1 MECKIIQD
9 LLPLYAEK
17 LTSDESNKAV
27 EEHLKGCPECMEKL
41 EGISAA
47 APPAPDRDIKP
58 LKKARRS
65 LLFRIPAIILSA
77 ALLLGTA
84 FLFLFW
90 GVIPI
95 SSARLGTVIEVVGD
109 PDSERAKSYSEI
121 DPTRAK
127 RALAFTFIGAC
138 PGIRRDYTVHY
149 DYNPDGTMTDHY
161 DITFYAVMSPVLP
174 IPFDARGDHPE
185 QYTFWTS
192 PKKGETL
199 TVHCRDRVL
208 VYDLW
213 ELYQQY
219 AGEEDTPES

>member
-1 MECKIIQD
+1 MDCRIIQD

-17 LTSDESNKAV
+17 LTSEESAKAV
-27 EEHLKGCPECMEKL
+27 EEHLRGCPECMEKL
-41 EGISAA
+41 GAITADT
-47 APPAPDRDIKP
+47 APAPLPDRDIKP

-65 LLFRIPAIILSA
+65 LLFRIPTIILSS
-77 ALLLGTA
+77 ALLLGAA

-95 SSARLGTVIEVVGD
+95 SSARLGTVIEVTGSA
-109 PDSERAKSYSEI
+109 DSARAKEYSEI

-127 RALAFTFIGAC
+127 RCLSFTFIGSC
-138 PGIRRDYTVHY
+138 PCIRDGYSVHY

-161 DITFYAVMSPVLP
+161 DITIYPELKLP
-174 IPFDARGDHPE
+174 FGNRGEHPNE
-185 QYTFWTS
+185 FTFTTS

-199 TVHCRDRVL
+199 TVHCSDRVL

-219 AGEEDTPES
+219 AGEDE